1 MKIVECVPNFSEG
14 RRKEVIEKIL
24 SPFRGGRG
32 FTFLDA
38 RADEDHNRL
47 VVSLAGEPEPLQ
59 EALLKAAAEAVS
71 HIDMNVHTGGH
82 PRIGAM
88 DVVPFTPLGTST
100 MEECVQIAHSFGKRL
115 NSATGI
121 PVYFYEEAAL
131 SPERKNLENIRK
143 GQYEALI
150 TTVKEPGR
158 HPDVGEPS
166 LHPTAGATVVGARKF
181 LVAFNVNLGTDK
193 IDIAKSIAKSIR
205 ASGGG
210 LAHVKAIG
218 LPLEERGLV
227 QVSINIVDHEKNP
240 LYRVLDMVRNEAA
253 RWGIPVLETELYGM
267 VPVSA
272 MYESAVRYLQTVDFD
287 PSQIIELKLLEM
299 IGEE

>member
-14 RRKEVIEKIL
+14 RRKDIIEKIL
-24 SPFRGGRG
+24 TPFRRGRG
-32 FTFLDA
+32 FTLLDA

-59 EALLKAAAEAVS
+59 EALLEASAEAVA
-71 HIDMNVHTGGH
+71 HIDMNIHKGGH
-82 PRIGAM
+82 PRIGAV

-100 MEECVQIAHSFGKRL
+100 MEECIKIAHSFGRRL
-115 NSATGI
+115 NAATGI
-121 PVYFYEEAAL
+121 PVYYYEEAAL
-131 SPERKNLENIRK
+131 HPERKNLENIRK
-143 GQYEALI
+143 GQYETLRTA
-150 TTVKEPGR
+150 VKDPGR

-166 LHPTAGATVVGARKF
+166 LHPTAGAVVVGARKF
-181 LVAFNVNLGTDK
+181 LVAFNINLGTDR
-193 IDIAKSIAKSIR
+193 IDIAKDVARNIR

-240 LYRVLDMVRNEAA
+240 LYRVLEMVRNEAS
-253 RWGIPVLETELYGM
+253 RWGIPVIETEIYGM
-267 VPVSA
+267 VPASA
-272 MYESAVRYLQTVDFD
+272 MYDSAARYLQTSDFD
-287 PSQIIELKLLEM
+287 PTQIIELKLLEM
-299 IGEE
+299 TGEK